1 MLGWCWATWDGPG
14 MGSEL
19 DGVEGAAVGDA
30 GPDACD
36 EDDDPGAFGGGLKK
50 HVCSWDAHT

>member
-1 MLGWCWATWDGPG
+1 MLFWCWATCADPG

-19 DGVEGAAVGDA
+19 DDVGDVAA
-30 GPDACD
+30 GDAEAEACD

-50 HVCSWDAHT
+50 HVCSWEAHT